1 MNISNAVKLCRTAR
15 GISQA
20 DLAIKAGISTSY
32 VSLIE
37 KGKRDISI
45 SMLEN
50 IANAL
55 ETPVET
61 LIFMAADKD
70 KFIHINKEL
79 ANEISESILQLLSI
93 KKPNE
98 ARI

>member
-70 KFIHINKEL
+70 KFIHINEEL